1 MRGGVT
7 VLVLL
12 ALSDE
17 GAPVAN
23 HHEAA
28 ALAAL
33 GAHVAT
39 CTPDQFPEVFAAA
52 LERRDLS
59 VEVTEVA
66 ARSTSALG

>member
-1 MRGGVT
+1 MT

-12 ALSDE
+12 ALSDD

-39 CTPDQFPEVFAAA
+39 CTPDRFPDVLGAA
-52 LERRDLS
+52 LEGQPLPVD
-59 VEVTEVA
+59 VA
-66 ARSTSALG
+66 VATGRSDR